1 MLRLDA
7 AWVLPVATPP
17 IRDGSVLLDDRG
29 RIAAVGPRDAVPVSG
44 DVPVDDLGD
53 VVILP
58 GLVNTHT
65 HLELTGFAGLVE
77 DVDFW
82 EWIKHIIALKS
93 ARTDEAFFHAA
104 EQGIRDCWAGGVTTV
119 CDLGNSGQ
127 VIAALDHLGA
137 SGVAHHEVFDLHTG
151 DPEQVMRRFAG
162 QLEHLAPFAAG
173 RVSLGVSPHAPYTVS
188 GQVYRATGELA
199 RAHGVPIAVHIAEP
213 PDESALLRDFTGT
226 FADML
231 RERGVARLSDTPIS
245 PIGWLAQHGVLSPRT
260 ICAHAI
266 HTDADDT
273 ELLRRHQAAIAH
285 CPRSNRRH
293 HRADA
298 PVDRYVAAGLR
309 VGLGTDSEASVAPLD
324 LLAEARVARLLAGW
338 TAAETLHALTL
349 GGAEALGMER
359 DIGSIEPG
367 KWADLAVIAVRRP
380 AGDSPEEAVLRSG
393 RDAVRSTWLSGTPV
407 HEPRSHS

>member
-7 AWVLPVATPP
+7 AWVVPVAAPP

-29 RIAAVGPRDAVPVSG
+29 RIAAVGPRQAVPSSV
-44 DVPVDDLGD
+44 DVPVIDLGEAA
-53 VVILP
+53 ILP

-65 HLELTGFAGLVE
+65 HLELTGLAGQVE
-77 DVDFW
+77 DADFW

-93 ARTDEAFFHAA
+93 ARTDEVFFHAA

-137 SGVAHHEVFDLHTG
+137 SGVAHHEVFDMHTG
-151 DPEQVMRRFAG
+151 DPDQVMRRFAG
-162 QLEHLAPFAAG
+162 ELEHLAPFATG

-188 GQVYRATGELA
+188 GKVYRATGELA

-231 RERGVARLSDTPIS
+231 RERGVARLSATPVS

-266 HTDADDT
+266 HTDAADT
-273 ELLRRHQAAIAH
+273 ELLRQHQSAVAH

-293 HRADA
+293 HGADA
-298 PVDRYVAAGLR
+298 PVARYVAAGLR
-309 VGLGTDSEASVAPLD
+309 LGLGTDSEASVAPLD
-324 LLAEARVARLLAGW
+324 LLAEARAARRLAGW
-338 TAAETLHALTL
+338 SAAETVRALTL
-349 GGAEALGMER
+349 GGAEALGMAR
-359 DIGSIEPG
+359 DIGSLEPG
-367 KWADLAVIAVRRP
+367 KWADLAVIAVRCP
-380 AGDSPEEAVLRSG
+380 AGEAPEEAVLRTG
-393 RDAVRSTWLSGTPV
+393 RDAVQGTWLGGVPV
-407 HEPRSHS
+407 HGPQLRS